1 MLEKTCFQRG
11 FEFFENIYKE
21 KSAAS
26 KIKSSAENL
35 ASMIYEN
42 FILVLPSYSYY
53 GEKKQN
59 TDLFQTTFFKEHKN
73 MAVNES

>member
-1 MLEKTCFQRG
+1 
-11 FEFFENIYKE
+11 
-21 KSAAS
+21 
-26 KIKSSAENL
+26 
-35 ASMIYEN
+35 MIYEN
-42 FILVLPSYSYY
+42 LILVLPSYSYY